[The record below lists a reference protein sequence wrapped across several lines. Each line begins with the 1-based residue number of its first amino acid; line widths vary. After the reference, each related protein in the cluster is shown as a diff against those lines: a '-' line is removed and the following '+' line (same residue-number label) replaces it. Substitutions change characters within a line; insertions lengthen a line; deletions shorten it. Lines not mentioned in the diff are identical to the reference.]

1 MTTYDLSNDVLILAP
16 SFKSIH
22 NTKPK
27 TFCVRV
33 LDRTSGEYCAYTN
46 LDGKTA
52 FAVALRIRKGSNP
65 SLVTQVWHGPKK
77 SGTEVARY
85 AGDRPD
91 YKGLTKHS
99 TYPF

>member
-1 MTTYDLSNDVLILAP
+1 MNPNL
-16 SFKSIH
+16 KSIH
-22 NTKPK
+22 NTKPN
-27 TFCVRV
+27 TFAVRV

-46 LDGKTA
+46 LDGKEA